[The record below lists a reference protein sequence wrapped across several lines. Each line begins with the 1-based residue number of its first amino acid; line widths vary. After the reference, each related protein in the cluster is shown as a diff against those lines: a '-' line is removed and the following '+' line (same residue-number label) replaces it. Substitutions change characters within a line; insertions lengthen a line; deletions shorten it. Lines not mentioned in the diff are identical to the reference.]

1 MPCPMLVGVMLV
13 MVGAPSTVKIC
24 GLFAVPA
31 VVVTDTDPVVALAG
45 TVTVNRFAVAA
56 VTVAVTPL
64 NLTVLL
70 AGVELNP

>member
-1 MPCPMLVGVMLV
+1 MVGVMLV
-13 MVGAPSTVKIC
+13 MVGELSMVKVC
-24 GLFAVPA
+24 GLLAVPA
-31 VVVTDTDPVVALAG
+31 VVVTETGPVVAPAG